1 MASAAAVTRKT
12 VTVLFCDLAE
22 STRLGEEID
31 PESLRSLMARW
42 HDAMRTQIERHEGT
56 VEKFIGDAVMAVFG
70 VPHVHE
76 DDALRAVR
84 AAVEMQEAVQAL
96 DLHVRIGVNTG
107 EVVAG
112 DGETLVT
119 GDAVNTAKRLEEAAQ
134 PGEILIGAA
143 TRRLI
148 ENAVHL
154 EPAGPL
160 VARGKREPVE
170 AWRVLRTIAGA
181 TPYARR
187 LDAPLVGRVHELEFL
202 RAEIA
207 AAERERVCRLVTLY
221 GAAGVGK
228 SRLASELLTSV
239 GEHARV
245 LRARCLPYGD
255 GITFLP
261 LTELIESAGGEQA
274 IGRAVAGEPDGELI
288 LARIR
293 ASGSSEETFWATR
306 RLLETLAREET
317 LVVCLEDVH
326 WAEPTFLDLF
336 EYVAAWSRDAP
347 ILVLCLARPELL
359 EVRPRWGGASLT
371 LEPLTEHESETLL
384 DELAREWPMPADA
397 RARIAEAAEGNP
409 LFLEQMVAMLA
420 DGDPSADVPPSIQA
434 LLAARLDRLEPR
446 ERSVLERAA
455 VVGKEFWRS
464 AVAELSPDDE
474 RGTVAASLL
483 SLARK
488 ELVRPERSAFLGDD
502 GFRFRHALIRDAAYS
517 EIPKRARADLHE
529 RFADWLDERDGAVEL
544 VGYHLEQAYRYGVE
558 LGEADASLATRAGA
572 LLARA
577 GELAYAHDD
586 VGAAANLLGRAA
598 ALLDGG
604 SSARIEALVLLGSTH
619 LNGGDFTRAGAVL
632 EEAHALARASGD
644 RRLETRAAIEL
655 EFVAVLTTASV
666 ATAEIVLAAE
676 QAIATLT
683 ELGDDGGLA
692 RAWRLLS
699 EAHVIACRWAD
710 RAEALERALEHA
722 RRAGDRR
729 QESSL
734 VSLLAQALHYG
745 PTPAL
750 DAIERCERLL
760 GEAGDERALAAALM
774 STLGGLYA
782 MRDDIERARSLWTRA
797 RDLYEE
803 LGLQHRRAARSLV
816 ASTIELLA
824 GEPVRAERELR
835 LGYDTL
841 AAMGETY
848 VRSVLAAYLAA
859 VLVELEREEEAVELS
874 RESEANARD
883 DDIVVQ
889 VVWRGARARALARLG
904 RQSEAAAL
912 ATEAV
917 RLAHETDFLDLR
929 GGALLD
935 LAAILAP
942 TSQDAAADAAARARV
957 EYERKGNLVG
967 MRRAESLAPSVA
979 S

>member
-12 VTVLFCDLAE
+12 VTVLFCDLTE
-22 STRLGEEID
+22 STRLGEQID
-31 PESLRSLMARW
+31 PESLRALMGRW
-42 HDAMRTQIERHEGT
+42 HDAMRAPIERHEGT

-84 AAVEMQEAVQAL
+84 AAVEMQEAVRAM
-96 DLHVRIGVNTG
+96 DLRIRIGVNTG

-112 DGETLVT
+112 GGETLVT

-148 ENAVHL
+148 ENAVQL
-154 EPAGPL
+154 EPVGPL

-187 LDAPLVGRVHELEFL
+187 LDAPLVGRAHELEFL
-202 RAEIA
+202 RAEVA

-261 LTELIESAGGEQA
+261 LTELIESAGGEHA
-274 IGRAVAGEPDGELI
+274 IGRAVAGEPDGELV

-359 EVRPRWGGASLT
+359 EVRPRWGGASLA
-371 LEPLTEHESETLL
+371 LEPLTEQESETLL
-384 DELAREWPMPADA
+384 DELAREWPMTADA

-434 LLAARLDRLEPR
+434 LLAARLDRLETT
-446 ERSVLERAA
+446 ERAVLERAA

-502 GFRFRHALIRDAAYS
+502 GFRFRHALIRDAAYA
-517 EIPKRARADLHE
+517 EIPKRTRADLHE
-529 RFADWLDERDGAVEL
+529 RFADWLNQRDGAVEL

-558 LGEADASLATRAGA
+558 LGEADASLAARAGA

-577 GELAYAHDD
+577 GELAFTRDD
-586 VGAAANLLGRAA
+586 VRGAENLLTRAV
-598 ALLDGG
+598 ALLGESD
-604 SSARIEALVLLGSTH
+604 ARLEALVLLGST
-619 LNGGDFTRAGAVL
+619 LINLGDFTRGRAVL
-632 EEAHALARASGD
+632 EEGREQARALGD

-655 EFVAVLTTASV
+655 EFLTIFTTPSV
-666 ATAEIVLAAE
+666 EAAEIVAVAERFIAA
-676 QAIATLT
+676 LG
-683 ELGDDGGLA
+683 ELGDDRGLA

-699 EAHVIACRWAD
+699 EAHVLACRWAD
-710 RAEALERALEHA
+710 RGAAVERALEHA

-729 QESSL
+729 QESAL
-734 VSLLAQALHYG
+734 IAALAQSLHYG
-745 PTPAL
+745 PTPVD
-750 DAIERCERLL
+750 DAIARCEELL
-760 GEAGDERALAAALM
+760 GEAREDRSLAASLM

-782 MRDDIERARSLWTRA
+782 MRGDAERARSLSAQSR
-797 RDLYEE
+797 RLLEE
-803 LGLQHRRAARSLV
+803 LGLQYRLATRSLG
-816 ASTIELLA
+816 AAAIELLA
-824 GEPVRAERELR
+824 GDPVGAERELR
-835 LGYDTL
+835 SGYDTL

-848 VRSVLAAYLAA
+848 NGAVLAAYLAA
-859 VLVELEREEEAVELS
+859 ILVELERDEEAVALS
-874 RESEANARD
+874 RESEANARE
-883 DDIVVQ
+883 DDIVAQ
-889 VVWRGARARALARLG
+889 VVWRGARARALARRG
-904 RQSEAAAL
+904 ERAEAAAL

-917 RLAHETDFLDLR
+917 RLANTTDFLDLR
-929 GGALLD
+929 AGALLD
-935 LAAILAP
+935 LATVL
-942 TSQDAAADAAARARV
+942 SREAAAGAAARARD